1 MRPRPSESA
10 AKEVERMHSGISTT
24 LRNLFVDAA
33 LALGVGSA
41 TGQPTGP
48 LEAAIEEG
56 WTQPRT
62 SWGAPDLQGIWNNT
76 AWNAPP
82 LQRQTEEDLREIE
95 RRRAAFARSGARG
108 LGYDI
113 GVWGEGVRGG
123 RSQPP
128 IELSHLVVDPA
139 DGRLPPLTP
148 EAQARLNARREA
160 RRGLSMDEPRPGAW
174 VEDVTVW
181 MRCISRGLP
190 DAMFPRL
197 YNNNYNIM
205 QTRDY
210 IVIYY
215 EMIHDARIIP
225 LDGRPGLPEDF
236 RQWNGDARAHWD
248 GDTLVIETAR
258 FVGQEFNLIPHGG
271 GGAGTYSGASKE
283 LRLTERFTRLSD
295 DFIEYEFTIDDP
307 GLYTRPWTGVIPL
320 TTIESPDSIIEYAC
334 HEGNYSIVGALS
346 GALARDRSSSQD

>member
-1 MRPRPSESA
+1 MDSRTSA
-10 AKEVERMHSGISTT
+10 T
-24 LRNLFVDAA
+24 LRTLLVIAA
-33 LALGVGSA
+33 LIAGVGAA
-41 TGQPTGP
+41 TAQPTGP
-48 LEAAIEEG
+48 LEAAVDEG
-56 WTQPRT
+56 WNQPQT
-62 SWGAPDLQGIWNNT
+62 SWGDPDLQGIWNNT
-76 AWNAPP
+76 AWNATP
-82 LQRQTEEDLREIE
+82 LQRQTQEELDEIE
-95 RRRAAFARSGARG
+95 RRRAARARSGNRG

-123 RSQPP
+123 RSRPP
-128 IELSHLVVDPA
+128 IELSHIVVDPS
-139 DGRLPPLTP
+139 DGRIPALTP
-148 EAQARLNARREA
+148 DAQARLDARREA

-205 QTRDY
+205 QTPDHV
-210 IVIYY
+210 VIYY

-225 LDGRPGLPEDF
+225 LDGRPGLPDDI

-248 GDTLVIETAR
+248 DDTLVVETTG

-271 GGAGTYSGASKE
+271 GASGTYSGASGE

-307 GLYTRPWTGVIPL
+307 SLYTRPWSGVIPL
-320 TTIESPDSIIEYAC
+320 TTIGSPDTIIEYAC

-346 GALARDRSSSQD
+346 GALARDRAASQD